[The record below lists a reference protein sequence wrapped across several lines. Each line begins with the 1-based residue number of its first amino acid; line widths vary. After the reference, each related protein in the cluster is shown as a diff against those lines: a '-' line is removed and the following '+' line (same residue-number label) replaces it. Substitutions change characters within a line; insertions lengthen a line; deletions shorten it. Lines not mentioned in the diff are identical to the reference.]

1 MKTTKLLPILVLLFT
16 PFLMQAQD
24 FIGAWTISGTTPQRK
39 PVTNTITFN
48 ADKTKTVD
56 FGSDGKVD
64 VRSTFTVNGKQVSV
78 SNTGQ
83 EGGCYGKVGVYNVT
97 VAGDILTATLVN
109 DPCEARRADVMEM
122 KRK

>member
-1 MKTTKLLPILVLLFT
+1 MKTTKLLPILVLLLA

-24 FIGAWTISGTTPQRK
+24 FLGAWTISGTTPQGQS
-39 PVTNTITFN
+39 VTNTITFN
-48 ADKTKTVD
+48 ADKTMTVD

-64 VRSTFTVNGKQVSV
+64 VHSTYTLKGNQVSV
-78 SNTGQ
+78 SDTSEG
-83 EGGCYGKVGVYNVT
+83 GGCYGKVGVYNVT
-97 VAGDILTATLVN
+97 VAGDILTATLVS